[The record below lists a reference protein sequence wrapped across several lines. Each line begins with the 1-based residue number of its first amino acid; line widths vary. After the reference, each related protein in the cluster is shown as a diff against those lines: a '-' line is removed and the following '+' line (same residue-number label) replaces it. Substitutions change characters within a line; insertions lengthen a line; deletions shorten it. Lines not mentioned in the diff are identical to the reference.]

1 MQIFKMLINSL
12 PYKFQN
18 VVFIGDFPKSTIH
31 AATTLNA
38 DQKVLCNLNSALEV
52 DGIAQQPFPVLD
64 SFTNLQNYQNANL
77 KGFSSLKAPAGIK
90 QLLPGIIF
98 DQAPLQCQPLDNLLQ
113 NLNIPEG
120 SANLTVLNLN
130 GAEYEYLVEN
140 EILLNTFSCALISCS
155 SRDIFEGAEENYEKL
170 LAHLEAKNIA
180 YSVFPAEVHPFSFIL
195 IHRMP
200 NWKAKDEA
208 MAAISQEHEQLQNSL
223 IEAQQNSDMLSQKS
237 EQAESALAA
246 RDKELQVKASE
257 VAELSEKAEAN
268 IDALKSEQERSQ
280 QLENQTIEQR
290 SNIDALTN
298 EKQELQASNNDLN
311 AKCEKLE
318 QDKQRI
324 EQELGKAKVQVEEQN
339 QKLQNKIKEQQVAI
353 DSLTNEKQAHEA
365 SLSDLKAK
373 YEKLEHY
380 KGWLEEE
387 LRKTK
392 AQVLEEHQSVNI
404 ANKLNLKL
412 QADLDDLRQKY
423 TEKEQNER
431 ELSQLIDEL
440 YVKLKQASEFYYELE
455 KKYPELTDEQRD

>member
-31 AATTLNA
+31 AAATLNA

-98 DQAPLQCQPLDNLLQ
+98 DQAPLQCQPLDNLIQ

-120 SANLTVLNLN
+120 SANLAVLNLN
-130 GAEYEYLVEN
+130 GAEHEYLVES
-140 EILLNTFSCALISCS
+140 EILLNTFSCVLISCS
-155 SRDIFEGAEENYEKL
+155 SSNIFEGAAESYEKL
-170 LAHLEAKNIA
+170 LAHFEAQNIA

-200 NWKAKDEA
+200 NWKANDEA
-208 MAAISQEHEQLQNSL
+208 MAAISQQNEQSRKALTEVQHNAGL
-223 IEAQQNSDMLSQKS
+223 LSQKLN
-237 EQAESALAA
+237 EAEALLD
-246 RDKELQVKASE
+246 DKEKEVQVKTNEIS
-257 VAELSEKAEAN
+257 ELSQKAAA
-268 IDALKSEQERSQ
+268 DADVLKNAQEQSQ
-280 QLENQTIEQR
+280 QLEQQINEQR
-290 SNIDALTN
+290 SSIDALTN
-298 EKQELQASNNDLN
+298 EKQELQASYGDLK

-318 QDKQRI
+318 QDKQWI
-324 EQELGKAKVQVEEQN
+324 EEALRKAKTQVEEQN
-339 QKLQNKIKEQQVAI
+339 Q
-353 DSLTNEKQAHEA
+353 
-365 SLSDLKAK
+365 
-373 YEKLEHY
+373 
-380 KGWLEEE
+380 
-387 LRKTK
+387 
-392 AQVLEEHQSVNI
+392 SVKI

-412 QADLDDLRQKY
+412 QVDLDDLRQKY
-423 TEKEQNER
+423 SEKEQNER